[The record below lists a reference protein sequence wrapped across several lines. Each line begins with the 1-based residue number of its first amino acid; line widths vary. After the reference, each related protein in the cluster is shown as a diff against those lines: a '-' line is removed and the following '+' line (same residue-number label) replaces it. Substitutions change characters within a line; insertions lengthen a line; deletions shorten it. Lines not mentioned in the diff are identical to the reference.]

1 MPYTQKS
8 LNSTQKGVDVR
19 SGHQTAAQIADNSLS
34 STATTAVSGVQTG
47 NHSISLVISA
57 DKDNVVTTAAGSNSS
72 AAATKSIQHP
82 GLVKIGGG
90 PPSIGRSAPS
100 TPLPTR
106 IVGGSGGNGGG
117 GVSAPGTTISIA
129 RATPPSI
136 PPRQNHQHVSTTYIN
151 QEKHTI
157 HVTAPNQTPNKAS
170 NGGPVAPAA
179 GDQSR
184 NGSIKEKPPRKRNDS
199 INPEILIDLVD
210 SPVPRS

>member
-1 MPYTQKS
+1 MPYPQKS
-8 LNSTQKGVDVR
+8 LNCTQKGVDVR
-19 SGHQTAAQIADNSLS
+19 SAAQIADNSLS

-57 DKDNVVTTAAGSNSS
+57 DKDNVVTTAAGSNTS

-100 TPLPTR
+100 TPLPAR

-117 GVSAPGTTISIA
+117 GGVSVPGTTISIA

-170 NGGPVAPAA
+170 NGGPVAPAT

>member
-1 MPYTQKS
+1 MPYPQKS

-19 SGHQTAAQIADNSLS
+19 SAAQIADNSLS

-57 DKDNVVTTAAGSNSS
+57 DKDNVVTTAPGSNTS
-72 AAATKSIQHP
+72 AAATKAIQHP

-90 PPSIGRSAPS
+90 PSSIGRSAPS
-100 TPLPTR
+100 TPLPAR
-106 IVGGSGGNGGG
+106 IVGGSGGNGGSG
-117 GVSAPGTTISIA
+117 GVSVPGTTISIA